1 MSKLSISFLI
11 FLLSVKSI
19 EVFQLGIEVSNYY
32 CKTISPFNSV
42 NFCTKPVESI
52 MKMLLGLLI
61 IIYLLAI
68 LNILTF
74 CSCSI
79 SLFVSCNL
87 FFFLELKTIL
97 SDINIFASFLIILY
111 KDREYLLPS
120 FHI

>member
-1 MSKLSISFLI
+1 
-11 FLLSVKSI
+11 
-19 EVFQLGIEVSNYY
+19 
-32 CKTISPFNSV
+32 
-42 NFCTKPVESI
+42 

-87 FFFLELKTIL
+87 FFFLELKSIL
-97 SDINIFASFLIILY
+97 SDISIFASFLIILY